1 MEIEAEI
8 AEQIALRRMRWQ
20 RGIDIG
26 LLVLRAHAVDTFES
40 VRAISTTVMAPSFPS
55 VVSLGRNVPPANGR
69 EGWISGIVR
78 VNRPCSYRAGRVPQE
93 HRSRTFGKGRHMASP
108 QVQEIIN
115 QMGSAIGANS
125 GLGGTLKFD
134 FGEPGSV
141 YVDGKSTPN
150 TVSDGEGKTADC
162 TISVTL
168 DTFEK
173 MVKGEL
179 DGTSAFMQG
188 KLRVAGDMG
197 LAMKLGPVL
206 QKARG

>member
-1 MEIEAEI
+1 MS
-8 AEQIALRRMRWQ
+8 M
-20 RGIDIG
+20 
-26 LLVLRAHAVDTFES
+26 
-40 VRAISTTVMAPSFPS
+40 ST
-55 VVSLGRNVPPANGR
+55 
-69 EGWISGIVR
+69 
-78 VNRPCSYRAGRVPQE
+78 
-93 HRSRTFGKGRHMASP
+93 P
-108 QVQEIIN
+108 QVEKIITE
-115 QMGSAIGANS
+115 MGSRLGANS

-141 YVDGKSTPN
+141 YIDGKSAPN
-150 TVSDGEGKTADC
+150 TVADGAGKSADC
-162 TISVTL
+162 TITVSL
-168 DTFEK
+168 ETFEK

>member
-1 MEIEAEI
+1 VNAR
-8 AEQIALRRMRWQ
+8 ALRKSGANAHIRRLAKEQRMSTP
-20 RGIDIG
+20 
-26 LLVLRAHAVDTFES
+26 AV
-40 VRAISTTVMAPSFPS
+40 
-55 VVSLGRNVPPANGR
+55 
-69 EGWISGIVR
+69 
-78 VNRPCSYRAGRVPQE
+78 Q
-93 HRSRTFGKGRHMASP
+93 
-108 QVQEIIN
+108 QIIA

-134 FGEPGSV
+134 FGAAGSV
-141 YVDGKSTPN
+141 LVDGKSSPN
-150 TVSDGEGKTADC
+150 SVSDGAGKNADT

-168 DTFEK
+168 EDFEK

>member
-1 MEIEAEI
+1 MHLPLAEPPEGSTSF
-8 AEQIALRRMRWQ
+8 AVNAMSAADPLSESLTN
-20 RGIDIG
+20 
-26 LLVLRAHAVDTFES
+26 AHIPA
-40 VRAISTTVMAPSFPS
+40 AISPAPGWRRRWEGSVMSTA
-55 VVSLGRNVPPANGR
+55 A
-69 EGWISGIVR
+69 
-78 VNRPCSYRAGRVPQE
+78 
-93 HRSRTFGKGRHMASP
+93 
-108 QVQEIIN
+108 VQQIIT

-134 FGEPGSV
+134 FGDAGSV
-141 YVDGKSTPN
+141 LVDGKSSPN
-150 TVSDGEGKTADC
+150 SVSDGTGKNADC

-168 DTFEK
+168 DTFER

>member
-1 MEIEAEI
+1 M
-8 AEQIALRRMRWQ
+8 
-20 RGIDIG
+20 G
-26 LLVLRAHAVDTFES
+26 
-40 VRAISTTVMAPSFPS
+40 
-55 VVSLGRNVPPANGR
+55 
-69 EGWISGIVR
+69 
-78 VNRPCSYRAGRVPQE
+78 
-93 HRSRTFGKGRHMASP
+93 SP
-108 QVQEIIN
+108 QVQEIVA
-115 QMGSAIGANS
+115 QMAKAIGDNS

-141 YVDGKSTPN
+141 YIDGKSTPN
-150 TVSDGEGKTADC
+150 SVTDGEGKSADC
-162 TISVTL
+162 TISVSL

-197 LAMKLGPVL
+197 LAMKLGPIL